1 MTGLSRLAHAQLK
14 PNQATGLGASSIDL
28 EPSVSQSTSYT
39 GLPSQAMLLCHA
51 EAKSEPLAKSLGRA
65 SQHHGL
71 LVPQEQTTDWADLHP
86 NRTQAHMTVL
96 TESNQQSDLG

>member
-14 PNQATGLGASSIDL
+14 PNQATGLGASKVDL
-28 EPSVSQSTSYT
+28 EPRVSQTTSYP
-39 GLPSQAMLLCHA
+39 GLLSQAMLLCHT

-65 SQHHGL
+65 SLHHRL
-71 LVPQEQTTDWADLHP
+71 LVLQEQTTDWVDLHL